1 MEEKIKLYSQRA
13 ISIATY
19 LGGPIAAGILI
30 RRNFLNLGKEK
41 EGLISLIIGI
51 VSTVLLLWGIF
62 QIPEEII
69 DKIPNALIP
78 AIYTGIIY
86 FIVEKMQGDILK
98 KHKEEKNKFYSNWRA
113 TGIGVVIGII
123 MLGGIF
129 AYSYYAPSDLDA
141 YIVGLKEFDK
151 NEAEALRLFEMTDNS
166 SNSSIVYFIEQIGI
180 PKWKEN
186 IEILNNLNEIY
197 NIDNIPEKF
206 YKKIDLLFEYSN
218 LRIETY
224 EMLSKAFQIE
234 ASENDE
240 EFIEKYIQLNARINE
255 LIDELSK

>member
-123 MLGGIF
+123 MFGGIF
-129 AYSYYAPSDLDA
+129 AHAYYTPESKAIRA
-141 YIVGLKEFDK
+141 YESGIKK
-151 NEAEALRLFEMTDNS
+151 YRANEPEAIQFPDIQ
-166 SNSSIVYFIEQIGI
+166 NSSIEECINFIEQTGI
-180 PKWKEN
+180 PTFRKN
-186 IEILNNLNEIY
+186 IEILNEIS
-197 NIDNIPEKF
+197 NIENIPEIYQKRVE
-206 YKKIDLLFEYSN
+206 LLLEFENLRLEIFEITSKHLLDEISN
-218 LRIETY
+218 LEYDDKITRI
-224 EMLSKAFQIE
+224 
-234 ASENDE
+234 
-240 EFIEKYIQLNARINE
+240 NARINE
-255 LIDELSK
+255 TIEKLNQLN